1 MRKDKNWEGAE
12 KNENHPFS
20 TKDIIQERAKKRE
33 IKFGNKKRLIET
45 KWKITS
51 NDIIAGNGRILIVHE
66 YCLVIFV

>member
-45 KWKITS
+45 KWKIKTHS
-51 NDIIAGNGRILIVHE
+51 EFEVCTHFFLIV
-66 YCLVIFV
+66 I